1 MGLGS
6 RGVWEEGSQL
16 IGATDPRTP
25 RIGDTG
31 SMRFNSE
38 VQAIPTSDEQKQAP
52 WGRRWGGG
60 RNAQTR
66 SDKAQRHGI
75 SLSGQTG
82 SLSSM
87 DEVKRPGLWK
97 GFNLLGLIPGEMGQ
111 KAGIRTGN
119 NFYDALSP
127 LFTVCSLFF

>member
-16 IGATDPRTP
+16 IGATEPRTP
-25 RIGDTG
+25 RTGDTG
-31 SMRFNSE
+31 SMCFNSE
-38 VQAIPTSDEQKQAP
+38 VQAIPTSDERKQAP

-60 RNAQTR
+60 RNAQMR
-66 SDKAQRHGI
+66 SDKAQRLGI
-75 SLSGQTG
+75 SLSGQIG

-87 DEVKRPGLWK
+87 GDVNRPGLWK
-97 GFNLLGLIPGEMGQ
+97 GFSLLGLIPGESGQ
-111 KAGIRTGN
+111 EAGIRTGN